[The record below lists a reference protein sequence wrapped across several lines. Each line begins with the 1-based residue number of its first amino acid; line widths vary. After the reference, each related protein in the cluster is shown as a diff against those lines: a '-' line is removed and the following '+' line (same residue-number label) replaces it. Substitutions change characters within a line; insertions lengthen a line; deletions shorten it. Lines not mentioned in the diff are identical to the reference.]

1 MIKSALPFGLFLSL
15 LTSTAALAQDASA
28 PAVAE
33 PDQNASASSQIPDT
47 LMFSIDEYNDIQSRI
62 AGSNETGAA
71 DRSAIEDASLYLS
84 TILYFGPSD
93 WTIWVNG
100 VPITADQEFNS
111 FQVTE
116 IAPTHVQLLVP
127 LSAQGMRPVRLEP
140 NQTFIT
146 KSGIVV
152 EGQVSGF

>member
-1 MIKSALPFGLFLSL
+1 MTKSALSSLCVCLSL
-15 LTSTAALAQDASA
+15 LTSTIVWAQQGPESA
-28 PAVAE
+28 TVE
-33 PDQNASASSQIPDT
+33 PDQNASASNQVPDT

-62 AGSNETGAA
+62 AGSNETGDAA
-71 DRSAIEDASLYLS
+71 SNAIEDASLYLS
-84 TILYFGPSD
+84 TILYLGPND

-152 EGQVSGF
+152 EGQPR